1 MRVCKVRV
9 LGKALSTALLRGDK
23 RKGSRKQLE
32 RCFLIGRMLREK
44 LTGIKEGR
52 ISLGGNGIMLL
63 LLKKSVKCFHS

>member
-23 RKGSRKQLE
+23 RKGSRKLLE

-52 ISLGGNGIMLL
+52 IGLECNEILLL
-63 LLKKSVKCFHS
+63 LLKRSAKCCHS